1 MTKLAANG
9 MKPTSGKN
17 SALKKTS
24 KRSSQPNEPGAAV
37 LRYKGSKHF
46 RQRVVCS
53 VLSGRA
59 IRIDDIRPFPTTTDY
74 QEEVQMGIMGHEAA
88 FLRLVDKLT
97 NGTQV
102 EINET
107 GTTLRFKPGYV
118 TGGRESHDCGTS
130 RSLGWFIEGLLPLAL
145 FSKTPFNLTLSGIT
159 NDDVDLSVDA
169 LKAVTLPLLKHFGV
183 AEEGGLE
190 LKVKRRGAPP
200 GGGGL
205 VEFICPIVR
214 ELKPIDFT
222 EPGLIKRIR
231 GNAYC
236 TKVSPQIANRVA
248 ESSRG
253 LLNRLLPDVW
263 VHTDHHAGRTG
274 GESPGFAL
282 SLVAESTTGVLLVA
296 ETAAEKG
303 TLPEDLGN
311 LGSKLILEEIKNG
324 GCVDSSHQSLAMLLM
339 VLCPEDVSRLRIGKL
354 TRYSVTY
361 LRHLRDFFGAY
372 FRLKPDPQTSTV
384 LVSCQG
390 IGFKNLSRGAT

>member
-1 MTKLAANG
+1 MIPAVAKTTLAGKL
-9 MKPTSGKN
+9 
-17 SALKKTS
+17 KTT
-24 KRSSQPNEPGAAV
+24 NEPNDPTTTSSV
-37 LRYKGSKHF
+37 LRFKGSKHF

-53 VLSGRA
+53 ILSGRA
-59 IRIDDIRPFPTTTDY
+59 IRIDDIRPFPTSTSH
-74 QEEVQMGIMGHEAA
+74 QEEVQMGLMPHEAA

-97 NGTQV
+97 NGTKV

-107 GTTLRFKPGYV
+107 GTTLKFKPGYV
-118 TGGRESHDCGTS
+118 AGGRATHECGTT

-169 LKAVTLPLLKHFGV
+169 LKAVTLPLLRRFGV
-183 AEEGGLE
+183 AEEGRLE
-190 LKVKRRGAPP
+190 LTVKRRGAPP

-205 VEFICPIVR
+205 VEFTCPIVR

-222 EPGLIKRIR
+222 DPGLIKRIR

-263 VHTDHHAGRTG
+263 VHTDHNAGRAG

-303 TLPEDLGN
+303 TLPEDLGK

-354 TRYSVTY
+354 TQYSITY

-372 FRLKPDPQTSTV
+372 FRLKPDPLTSTV
-384 LVSCQG
+384 LLSCQG

>member
-1 MTKLAANG
+1 MTKAYNG
-9 MKPTSGKN
+9 TSGKGG
-17 SALKKTS
+17 ALKRNS
-24 KRSSQPNEPGAAV
+24 KGSSRPNESSSAV
-37 LRYKGSKHF
+37 LRYKGNKHF

-53 VLSGRA
+53 LLSGRA

-74 QEEVQMGIMGHEAA
+74 QEEVQMGVMGHEAA

-97 NGTQV
+97 NGTQQI

-107 GTTLRFKPGYV
+107 GTTLRFKPGYI
-118 TGGRESHDCGTS
+118 TGGRATHECGTT

-205 VEFICPIVR
+205 VEFRCPIVR

-222 EPGLIKRIR
+222 DPGLIKRIR

-372 FRLKPDPQTSTV
+372 FRLKPDAETSTV

>member
-1 MTKLAANG
+1 
-9 MKPTSGKN
+9 
-17 SALKKTS
+17 
-24 KRSSQPNEPGAAV
+24 
-37 LRYKGSKHF
+37 
-46 RQRVVCS
+46 
-53 VLSGRA
+53 
-59 IRIDDIRPFPTTTDY
+59 
-74 QEEVQMGIMGHEAA
+74 MGIMGHEAA

-118 TGGRESHDCGTS
+118 TGGRESHDCGTT

-205 VEFICPIVR
+205 VEFRCPIVR

-253 LLNRLLPDVW
+253 VCSELVWGTRSRVWINRTYFSVLTLCVHAAVPHFDLATTTVQPAVCTVSSRHASPHRTATTGLLNRLLPDVW
-263 VHTDHHAGRTG
+263 VHTDHHSGRTG

-296 ETAAEKG
+296 ETAAEK
-303 TLPEDLGN
+303 
-311 LGSKLILEEIKNG
+311 
-324 GCVDSSHQSLAMLLM
+324 
-339 VLCPEDVSRLRIGKL
+339 VLCVR
-354 TRYSVTY
+354 
-361 LRHLRDFFGAY
+361 
-372 FRLKPDPQTSTV
+372 
-384 LVSCQG
+384 
-390 IGFKNLSRGAT
+390 